1 MGKPKSP
8 TDVSPWPPSSVSL
21 FKKLDSTLFSEP
33 PDKTSVPES
42 DTLTRYEL
50 PPLFSSRFLPL
61 PLVPQ
66 KPAVPSTDGSSQE
79 MPKNLLKCKPRN
91 FNTDVLLCLP
101 QPVSSPKSSLTK
113 HPLLKTSSNK
123 R

>member
-1 MGKPKSP
+1 MG

-21 FKKLDSTLFSEP
+21 FKKLDSTLFS
-33 PDKTSVPES
+33 
-42 DTLTRYEL
+42 
-50 PPLFSSRFLPL
+50 SRFLPL

-66 KPAVPSTDGSSQE
+66 KPAVPLTDGSSQE
-79 MPKNLLKCKPRN
+79 MPMDGLESSTMNTTQVTLVSTPSDSSPLMPKNLLKCKPRN

-123 R
+123 H